1 MAKLIGWLDMLS
13 ALGGN
18 KVRIEVVKDGN
29 SVLLARPFGAATI
42 WRRVDSNDPQYWISE
57 AVRVWHELQVE
68 GSSFRLPE
76 LKELDS

>member
-1 MAKLIGWLDMLS
+1 MPKLIGWLDMLS
-13 ALGGN
+13 ALRGN

-29 SVLLARPFGAATI
+29 CILLVRSLGATTI
-42 WRRVDSNDPQYWISE
+42 WRRVDLNDPQYWISE
-57 AVRVWHELQVE
+57 AVKVWHELQVE